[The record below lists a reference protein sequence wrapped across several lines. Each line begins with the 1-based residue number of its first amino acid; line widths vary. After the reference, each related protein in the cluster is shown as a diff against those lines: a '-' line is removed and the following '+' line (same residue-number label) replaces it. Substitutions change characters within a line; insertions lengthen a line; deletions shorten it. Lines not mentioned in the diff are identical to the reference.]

1 MVKLS
6 ELNKQLYKVGE
17 VANILGITPK
27 TVSNYADDNKLEVIR
42 TDGGHRMIS
51 KESLKKYLN
60 NRGLLED
67 DICRSKADAVYAR
80 VSSHEQKAKGDLD
93 RQVVRIIEAVPN
105 MQNPLILKEVG
116 SGLNDN
122 RKQLIKLINLVI
134 SGKIHKVYITY
145 RDRLTRFGFN
155 YLETVFNAFG
165 VEIEVLEGADRDKDA
180 QQELCDDLMSLVASF
195 SGKLYGMRSHKNKK
209 IKTSK

>member
-17 VANILGITPK
+17 VANILGVTPK
-27 TVSNYADDNKLEVIR
+27 TISNYADDNKLEVIR

-51 KESLKKYLN
+51 KESFANYLN
-60 NRGLLED
+60 NHGLLED
-67 DICRSKADAVYAR
+67 DINRSKVDVVYAR
-80 VSSHEQKAKGDLD
+80 VSSHEQKTKGDLD
-93 RQVVRIIEAVPN
+93 RQVVRIIEAVQN

-122 RKQLIKLINLVI
+122 RKLLIKLIHLVI
-134 SGKIHKVYITY
+134 SGKVHKVYVTY

-155 YLETVFNAFG
+155 YLETVFNDFG
-165 VEIEVLEGADRDKDA
+165 VEIVVLGGADRDKDA
-180 QQELCDDLMSLVASF
+180 QNEFCEDLMSLVASF

-209 IKTSK
+209 AKGK